1 MNNDIEGPSITIFC
15 ADIGHLRQGEQ
26 VPRHVVIAT
35 FERVT
40 NDNYGI
46 PKEDYSQELC
56 PDWEWLEVG
65 AYSAMM
71 AKYVA
76 QMPEPLPQPQ
86 LKRSPGGWTREDR
99 KAISTW
105 EASLLPN
112 HDKLEARR
120 AGSYSRNYRPE
131 QPAYPHA
138 PAYRYRFEC
147 ALCRRTVVAKEAHLF
162 RLFEKIYEAGVA
174 SISLSALASRL

>member
-1 MNNDIEGPSITIFC
+1 MSDDEVPRITIFC
-15 ADIGHLRQGEQ
+15 ADGGHLRQGEQ

-40 NDNYGI
+40 NDDYGT

-65 AYSAMM
+65 AYSVNM

-76 QMPEPLPQPQ
+76 QLPEPLPWPRLQ
-86 LKRSPGGWTREDR
+86 RSPGYWTREDR
-99 KAISTW
+99 EAVNAYQ
-105 EASLLPN
+105 ASLPPN
-112 HDKLEARR
+112 HDKPGARW
-120 AGSYSRNYRPE
+120 AGSVSRNYRLE
-131 QPAYPHA
+131 QPAYPHR

-147 ALCRRTVVAKEAHLF
+147 ALCHRTVVAKEA
-162 RLFEKIYEAGVA
+162 RLTSLLEKIHEAGVA
-174 SISLSALASRL
+174 SISLAALASRLQ